1 VGFHKVLNDP
11 PTHALSPVI
20 PPNAWHLCLT
30 AAAGTE
36 LAVPSSGVD
45 QNFLTPDSSLHP
57 EGLLLHAA
65 SLRHTFVHCGRF
77 VTAAPR
83 RSLGSVSVP
92 MWPANLSVRLRV
104 VALVSR
110 YLTNKLIRNR
120 LLPDRRTFE
129 NQTMRFGYIIWY
141 YLTFRPAIPESG
153 VH

>member
-1 VGFHKVLNDP
+1 MVY
-11 PTHALSPVI
+11 I
-20 PPNAWHLCLT
+20 PKDF
-30 AAAGTE
+30 
-36 LAVPSSGVD
+36 VP
-45 QNFLTPDSSLHP
+45 
-57 EGLLLHAA
+57 HAA

-104 VALVSR
+104 VALVSH

-129 NQTMRFGYIIWY
+129 HNQMPDRGLIWY
-141 YLTFRPAIPESG
+141 YLPFRVAIPESG

>member
-1 VGFHKVLNDP
+1 VVY
-11 PTHALSPVI
+11 I
-20 PPNAWHLCLT
+20 PKDF
-30 AAAGTE
+30 
-36 LAVPSSGVD
+36 VP
-45 QNFLTPDSSLHP
+45 
-57 EGLLLHAA
+57 HAA

-129 NQTMRFGYIIWY
+129 IQTMRFGYIIWY
-141 YLTFRPAIPESG
+141 YPAFRLAIPESG
-153 VH
+153 AH

>member
-1 VGFHKVLNDP
+1 VVY
-11 PTHALSPVI
+11 I
-20 PPNAWHLCLT
+20 PKDF
-30 AAAGTE
+30 
-36 LAVPSSGVD
+36 VP
-45 QNFLTPDSSLHP
+45 
-57 EGLLLHAA
+57 HAA

-129 NQTMRFGYIIWY
+129 ATVMRPLHII
-141 YLTFRPAIPESG
+141 
-153 VH
+153 

>member
-1 VGFHKVLNDP
+1 MIRTFYPLTVVYTPKGF
-11 PTHALSPVI
+11 
-20 PPNAWHLCLT
+20 
-30 AAAGTE
+30 
-36 LAVPSSGVD
+36 VP
-45 QNFLTPDSSLHP
+45 
-57 EGLLLHAA
+57 HAA

-129 NQTMRFGYIIWY
+129 ISPMREKYIIWY
-141 YLTFRPAIPESG
+141 YPAFRLAIPESG
-153 VH
+153 AH